1 MDICPEFFSKYPG
14 WTQPALAGTSGL
26 SCASPPTHTN
36 RGFWRE
42 TRQAEPSRK
51 EAIDE
56 SFQKCASW
64 LPAPV
69 PPPLVLSVGSKVPR
83 QAGAL
88 PGALVEPQASPRAG
102 NDPSSKWALIDHLQL
117 PYRSS
122 TAFSILLMRTQRH
135 REVKTLGQSYPAS
148 PHKGQ
153 I

>member
-1 MDICPEFFSKYPG
+1 MKSQRMHPLLCENLTYRRSLALRLAFHGRIRRGMPHLKEIIMDICPEFFSKYPG

-102 NDPSSKWALIDHLQL
+102 NDPSSK
-117 PYRSS
+117 
-122 TAFSILLMRTQRH
+122 
-135 REVKTLGQSYPAS
+135 
-148 PHKGQ
+148 
-153 I
+153 